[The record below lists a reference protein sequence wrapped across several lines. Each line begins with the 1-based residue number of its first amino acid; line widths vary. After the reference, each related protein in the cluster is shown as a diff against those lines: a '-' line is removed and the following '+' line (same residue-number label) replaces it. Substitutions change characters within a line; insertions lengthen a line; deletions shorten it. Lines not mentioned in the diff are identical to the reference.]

1 MKSSAESDCQPLFGG
16 QGWLP
21 ILATRTHGPTCQ
33 IREAMMP
40 ATQTSATAT
49 ISWEPLSNSQRV
61 VFIGRVDSKPVA
73 IIEMLP
79 TRGFRSTT
87 CGDVQLGDFPNL
99 AAAIEACAAHLELA
113 AV

>member
-1 MKSSAESDCQPLFGG
+1 
-16 QGWLP
+16 
-21 ILATRTHGPTCQ
+21 
-33 IREAMMP
+33 MP

-79 TRGFRSTT
+79 SRGFRSTT
-87 CGDVQLGDFPNL
+87 CGGVQLGDFPNF
-99 AAAIEACAAHLELA
+99 ASAIEACAAKIGRASCRER
-113 AV
+113 VSVVV